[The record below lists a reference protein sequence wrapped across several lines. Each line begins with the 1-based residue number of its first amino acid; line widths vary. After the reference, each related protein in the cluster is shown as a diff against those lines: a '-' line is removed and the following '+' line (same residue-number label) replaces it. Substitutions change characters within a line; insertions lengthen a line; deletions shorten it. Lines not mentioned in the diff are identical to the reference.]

1 MGLYSIL
8 VRPFVRSA
16 DIEKASKFALRY
28 FELTEKIPGGRL
40 ISRWIHNN
48 RPTGLQREVFG
59 LDFYNPIGLSAGLD
73 IYGELYNDLN
83 NLGFSFVEIG
93 PMNADGVRR
102 AIRRI
107 QQDPQNDILAAC
119 INEDFLT
126 AFTLA
131 YDFCDFFVID
141 LSANPSTDIL
151 DPLLDARLAEDVYK
165 PIVVKLPKA
174 LPPSETEDLLDYAQ
188 MNRID
193 GIEVRTLEQIR
204 HIAAYTSGRM
214 PIIADIVNHSGLAK
228 FLEVRIGSPLVNR
241 PDVREVPFCKRT
253 LFLHV
258 IRRLTCSH
266 SRIFPPRPGNTPIA
280 RHTVAHKHAEH
291 RTHHIGLFIRQW

>member
-8 VRPFVRSA
+8 IRPFVRNA

-28 FELTEKIPGGRL
+28 FELNEKIPGGRL

-214 PIIADIVNHSGLAK
+214 PIIADIVIDTPEQAAEALEAGASLV
-228 FLEVRIGSPLVNR
+228 EVRDGLVRQGPRFVSKIQKHLLNLVKNERSNPREDSPA
-241 PDVREVPFCKRT
+241 PE
-253 LFLHV
+253 
-258 IRRLTCSH
+258 
-266 SRIFPPRPGNTPIA
+266 
-280 RHTVAHKHAEH
+280 E
-291 RTHHIGLFIRQW
+291 

>member
-8 VRPFVRSA
+8 VRPFVRKA

-28 FELTEKIPGGRL
+28 FELNEKIPGGRL

-73 IYGELYNDLN
+73 LYGELYNDLN

-93 PMNADGVRR
+93 PMNADGIRR

-141 LSANPSTDIL
+141 LSANPSTDVL

-165 PIVVKLPKA
+165 PIIVKLPKT
-174 LPPSETEDLLDYAQ
+174 LPPSETEDMLDYAQ

-214 PIIADIVNHSGLAK
+214 PIIADIVIDTPEQAAEALEAGASLV
-228 FLEVRIGSPLVNR
+228 EVRDGLVRQGPRFVSKIQKHLLNLVKNERSNPREDSPAS
-241 PDVREVPFCKRT
+241 E
-253 LFLHV
+253 
-258 IRRLTCSH
+258 
-266 SRIFPPRPGNTPIA
+266 
-280 RHTVAHKHAEH
+280 E
-291 RTHHIGLFIRQW
+291 

>member
-1 MGLYSIL
+1 MGLYSIPI
-8 VRPFVRSA
+8 RPFVRNA
-16 DIEKASKFALRY
+16 DIEKASKVALRF
-28 FELTEKIPGGRL
+28 FELNEKIPGGRL

-59 LDFYNPIGLSAGLD
+59 LDFYNPIGLGAGLD
-73 IYGELYNDLN
+73 LYGELYNDLN

-93 PMNADGVRR
+93 PMNADGIRR

-141 LSANPSTDIL
+141 LSANPSTDVL
-151 DPLLDARLAEDVYK
+151 DPLLDARLAEDIYR
-165 PIVVKLPKA
+165 PIIVKLPRT
-174 LPPSETEDLLDYAQ
+174 LPPSETEDLLDYCQ

-193 GIEVRTLEQIR
+193 GIESLSLEQTR
-204 HIAAYTSGRM
+204 HIASYTSGRL
-214 PIIADIVNHSGLAK
+214 PIIANFAIDTPEQAAEALEAGASLI
-228 FLEVRIGSPLVNR
+228 EVRDGLVRQGPQFVSKIQKHLLNLVKNERSNPREDSPA
-241 PDVREVPFCKRT
+241 PE
-253 LFLHV
+253 
-258 IRRLTCSH
+258 
-266 SRIFPPRPGNTPIA
+266 A
-280 RHTVAHKHAEH
+280 
-291 RTHHIGLFIRQW
+291 